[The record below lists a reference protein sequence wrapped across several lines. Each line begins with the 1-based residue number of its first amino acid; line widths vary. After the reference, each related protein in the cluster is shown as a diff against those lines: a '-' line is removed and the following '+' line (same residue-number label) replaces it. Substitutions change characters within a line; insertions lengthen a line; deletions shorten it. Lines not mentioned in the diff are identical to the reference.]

1 MLDIFFCQAFNK
13 AGLMSMAT
21 SWAYNVDLSPPVAGH
36 IYDGVPGSVLA
47 DIDFQTDM
55 SALNVYWEGFHDA
68 HSAIKEYYISVGTCP
83 GCDDVLG
90 RQAIGI
96 VSSFR
101 LDHVHFGAGLTY
113 YTSLTACNTAELCTT
128 VGTDGVMMDNSPPS
142 VGLVMDGS
150 RDHDTEY
157 QSIR

>member
-1 MLDIFFCQAFNK
+1 
-13 AGLMSMAT
+13 MSMAT
-21 SWAYNVDLSPPVAGH
+21 SWAYTVDLSPPVAGH

-55 SALNVYWEGFHDA
+55 SALTVYWEGFHDP

-83 GCDDVLG
+83 SCDDVLG

-96 VSSFR
+96 VSSLR

-128 VGTDGVMMDNSPPS
+128 VETDGVMMDNSPPS